1 MMSGAE
7 SPVRVLT
14 ILVRYGEGSYG
25 DALSRLDDIFRRQA
39 PEVERETIVVD
50 NALPPEHVARTG
62 RRLSVIGGDNSAH
75 EFSGWD
81 RAVSHVGRAFDGFD
95 VVHLAT
101 SAFGMLYTGFL
112 ERFDEGLLRLVADRP
127 IAAGHIDYYP
137 HAVAVGEQ
145 VSQHWLRT
153 SFVFLAPREI
163 RGLRTLVTHRSG
175 QALFSGDAGRPFR
188 PDGPV
193 SEGYAR
199 LIVDWLTSPLGTGQG
214 VAWHSRMELSR
225 ETLGRFEEKALAI
238 LNEHGLSVRLRAQ
251 GCAAVDLSY
260 LALTMGRGSAP
271 LSWPSWRR
279 QVTDRADAS
288 HPFPCADRFL

>member
-1 MMSGAE
+1 MSGAE

-14 ILVRYGEGSYG
+14 LLVRYGEASYG
-25 DALSRLDDIFRRQA
+25 DALSRLDAVFHRQA

-50 NALPPEHVARTG
+50 NALPPGHVAQTERG
-62 RRLSVIGGDNSAH
+62 LSVIGGDNSAH

-81 RAVSHVGRAFDGFD
+81 RAVSHVGRALDGFD

-101 SAFGMLYTGFL
+101 SAFGMLYTGYL
-112 ERFDEGLLRLVADRP
+112 ERFDSGVLRLVADRP

-153 SFVFLAPREI
+153 SFVFLAPREV
-163 RGLRTLVTHRSG
+163 RGLRTLVSHRSR
-175 QALFSGDAGRPFR
+175 QALFSGDPRRPFR
-188 PDGPV
+188 ADGPV
-193 SEGYAR
+193 SEGCAR
-199 LIVDWLTSPLGTGQG
+199 LIVDWLTSPRGTGQG
-214 VAWHSRMELSR
+214 VAWHSRID
-225 ETLGRFEEKALAI
+225 LGTGSLRRFEDKAMAI
-238 LNEHGLSVRLRAQ
+238 LNEHALSVRLRAQ

-260 LALTMGRGSAP
+260 LALATRRGEAP
-271 LSWPSWRR
+271 LFWPSWRR

-288 HPFPCADRFL
+288 HAFPPAGRFS